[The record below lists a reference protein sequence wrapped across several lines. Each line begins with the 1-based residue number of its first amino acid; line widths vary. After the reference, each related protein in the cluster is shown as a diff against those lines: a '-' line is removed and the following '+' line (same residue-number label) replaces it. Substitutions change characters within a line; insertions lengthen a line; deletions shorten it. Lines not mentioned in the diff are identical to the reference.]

1 MNIKYWD
8 IKLKNKQ
15 NLNKILSLNVILNL
29 DGKKFSQNKAVIKR
43 ALERHLWKK
52 VEEFKFEI
60 IFN

>member
-15 NLNKILSLNVILNL
+15 ILNKILSLNVILNL

-52 VEEFKFEI
+52 VEEFKFKI
-60 IFN
+60 IF

>member
-15 NLNKILSLNVILNL
+15 ILNKILSLNVILNL

-52 VEEFKFEI
+52 VEEFKFKI
-60 IFN
+60 DF

>member
-15 NLNKILSLNVILNL
+15 ILNKILSLNVILNL
-29 DGKKFSQNKAVIKR
+29 DGAKFSQNKAVIKR

-52 VEEFKFEI
+52 VEEFKFKI
-60 IFN
+60 DF